1 MGTSGMTRGRIVAL
15 VTGCVLA
22 LPGLGMLFGGAGLLV
37 VTAAPGEDGFATSTV
52 SMSSPR
58 AAITSDEV
66 TFHLDAAAPD
76 WLADVFRTD
85 VRMDVVTSDPDAFV
99 GVGPTDDVEAWLDG
113 AAVDHVTNLTGG
125 EVVVTPGTDGT
136 ATIASPLEQDFWVAS
151 TTTAG
156 DGFDWT
162 VTDGRWTVVAAT
174 TDGQPGIDGVLDV
187 GVRTAFLRPLATFL
201 TVAGALVGLGALGLV
216 LGAILGGRGRPPQ
229 PPDHHLPPV
238 RDDEV
243 VRVPAIR

>member
-1 MGTSGMTRGRIVAL
+1 MAGSGMTTGRIVAL

-22 LPGLGMLFGGAGLLV
+22 LPGLGMLFGGGGLLL

-52 SMSSPR
+52 SLASSR
-58 AAITSDEV
+58 SAVTSDEV

-85 VRMDVVTSDPDAFV
+85 VRMDVLSSNPDLFV
-99 GVGPTDDVEAWLDG
+99 GVGPTDDVRAWLDG
-113 AAVDHVTNLTGG
+113 AAVDHVTGLTGG
-125 EVVVTPGTDGT
+125 EVVVTEGTDGT
-136 ATIASPLEQDFWVAS
+136 ATLAPPVEQDFWVAS

-156 DGFDWT
+156 DGLDWT
-162 VTDGRWTVVAAT
+162 MTDGRWTVVAAT
-174 TDGQPGIDGVLDV
+174 TDGQPGLDGMLDV

-201 TVAGALVGLGALGLV
+201 VVTGALVCLGALGLV
-216 LGAILGGRGRPPQ
+216 AGALMTGRGRPPDG
-229 PPDHHLPPV
+229 PPSSAPV
-238 RDDEV
+238 RDDEA